1 MIPIKRIELRAV
13 TKKFGSLIANDSV
26 DFAIEQGKI
35 YGLIG
40 ENGAGKT
47 TLMRVL
53 YGMYQP
59 DGGSI
64 YVDGRPVQFKS
75 AKDAIEQGIGMVH
88 QHFALVP
95 MLTVTQNI
103 ILGKPIVKNGCLIDT
118 RKAEEMVEKLGKE
131 YKLEVPPRALIKDLP
146 VSLQQRVEILKALY
160 LGAELLIMDEPT
172 AVLTPQEIVKLFETL
187 VELRNAGKTIVLI
200 THKLNEIMKIT
211 DEILVLRL
219 GKLTGHVNTS
229 ETTERS
235 IAEMMVGRQLREPSP
250 KEKTDQSRIALE
262 AKNLSYIDKWGVKAL
277 ENVSFS
283 LHEGEILGIA
293 GVQGNGQSELID
305 ALTGMIN
312 NYTGDIT
319 INGHACNPHTGTRV
333 RREYGLGCI
342 PEDRQTTGAATG
354 GTILANFIM
363 VGYRTRA
370 FASRLF
376 INYKKAKK
384 IAWEQIRRFTVK
396 TDNIMNDAVSL
407 SGGNL
412 QKLIVARELYL
423 DPPVL
428 IAAQPSRGVDIGA
441 TEYIHETLIE
451 HRNHGKAVLLVSN
464 ELSEI
469 MKISDRVL
477 VIYKGHFVGEVDP
490 MTTTEEEIGLLMAG
504 VVEEMVS

>member
-1 MIPIKRIELRAV
+1 MIHINRIELRGI
-13 TKKFGSLIANDSV
+13 TKRFGTLVANDSV
-26 DFAIEQGKI
+26 NFTVEQGKI

-59 DGGSI
+59 DEGGI
-64 YVDGRPVQFKS
+64 YVDGEEVRFKS
-75 AKDAIEQGIGMVH
+75 ASDAIEKGIGMVH

-95 MLTVTQNI
+95 MLSVTQNI
-103 ILGKPIVKNGCLIDT
+103 ILGKPIVKANGLIDMK
-118 RKAEEMVEKLGKE
+118 KAEEMVTSLGKE
-131 YKLEVPPRALIKDLP
+131 YKLEVPPRALVKDLP
-146 VSLQQRVEILKALY
+146 VSFQQRVEILKALY

-187 VELRNAGKTIVLI
+187 VELRNAGKTIILI

-211 DEILVLRL
+211 DEIMILRL
-219 GKLTGHVNTS
+219 GKITGHVKTS

-235 IAEMMVGRQLREPSP
+235 IAEMMVGRQLKEPSP
-250 KEKTDQSRIALE
+250 KDPTDQSRVVLE
-262 AKNLSYIDKWGVKAL
+262 AKGLSYVDKWGVKAL
-277 ENVSFS
+277 DNVSFA
-283 LHEGEILGIA
+283 LHSGEILGIA

-305 ALTGMIN
+305 VLTGMIN
-312 NYTGDIT
+312 RYSGDVI
-319 INGHACNPHTGTRV
+319 INGHSCTPHTGTRA
-333 RREYGLGCI
+333 RRECGLGCI
-342 PEDRQTTGAATG
+342 PEDRQVTGAAVG

-370 FASRLF
+370 FANKVF
-376 INYKKAKK
+376 IHYKQAKK
-384 IAWEQIRRFTVK
+384 ICWELVKRFTVK

-423 DPPVL
+423 DPEVL

-441 TEYIHETLIE
+441 TEYIHETLID
-451 HRNHGKAVLLVSN
+451 HRNKGKAVLLVSN

-477 VIYKGHFVGEVDP
+477 VIYKGKFVGEVDP
-490 MTTTEEEIGLLMAG
+490 LNTTEEKIGLLMAG
-504 VVEEMVS
+504 VVEEMSA